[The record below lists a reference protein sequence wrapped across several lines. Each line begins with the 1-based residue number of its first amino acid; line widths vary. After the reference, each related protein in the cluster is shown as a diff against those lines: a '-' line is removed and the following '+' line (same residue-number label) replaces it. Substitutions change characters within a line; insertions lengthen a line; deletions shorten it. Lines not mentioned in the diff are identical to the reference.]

1 MVAKGSTFS
10 RESWKVKSWEGRY
23 SLLSMWDF
31 KPLLN
36 LIKTRL
42 LGAFGLWEWGGCKYR
57 FKAEIWCPPLIIVA
71 SRVNPRWWCHV
82 MWDFDHD
89 IWTYAMFW
97 ILWILWFALCKVIQ
111 ESLGLRIPRRGFRI
125 PCLWTPD
132 STSVD
137 SGFHKWLDSR
147 FQNPIFW
154 FSTFPLY
161 FVFTKKACSF
171 FTESVH
177 CLR

>member
-1 MVAKGSTFS
+1 MVAKGSPFS

-42 LGAFGLWEWGGCKYR
+42 LDAFGLWEWGGCKYR

-97 ILWILWFALCKVIQ
+97 ILWILHVWCQKTSNLITNKEGMYERVFEWAPILFSPSYEIIC
-111 ESLGLRIPRRGFRI
+111 RGNFR
-125 PCLWTPD
+125 PGNCNCAC
-132 STSVD
+132 
-137 SGFHKWLDSR
+137 WLVAFR
-147 FQNPIFW
+147 NAW
-154 FSTFPLY
+154 
-161 FVFTKKACSF
+161 
-171 FTESVH
+171 
-177 CLR
+177 